1 MFTKYV
7 QASVHPC
14 NHASVMKKI
23 LDTISEGGNELGV
36 HMYILVFLKFVQ
48 SVIPTVE
55 YDFTQNISLSG

>member
-1 MFTKYV
+1 M
-7 QASVHPC
+7 HPC